1 MACSKE
7 DLIRRFNAL
16 QIEGMGKVTDLNPL
30 PGAYVNL
37 EYTLPSGK
45 KVKLLAPAAATAWP
59 PGRGICWCVST
70 ATGEATR
77 RSWCISGCNTFK
89 VFWGR
94 KGVWKSGS
102 LPQLLGRSITG

>member
-37 EYTLPSGK
+37 EYTLPSGQ
-45 KVKLLAPAAATAWP
+45 KVKLLKDQ
-59 PGRGICWCVST
+59 G
-70 ATGEATR
+70 TR
-77 RSWCISGCNTFK
+77 RCYGLAAGEGYLLVCEY
-89 VFWGR
+89 GD
-94 KGVWKSGS
+94 GGS
-102 LPQLLGRSITG
+102 DPEIVVYQRL